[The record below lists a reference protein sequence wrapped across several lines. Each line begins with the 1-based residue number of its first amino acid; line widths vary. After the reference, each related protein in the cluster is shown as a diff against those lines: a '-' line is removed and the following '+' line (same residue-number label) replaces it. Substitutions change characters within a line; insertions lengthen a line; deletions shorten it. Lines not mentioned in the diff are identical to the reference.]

1 MKRRSKQNIKYF
13 TDRTEKL
20 LKQYPEY
27 RSVKK
32 RYDAIALILQGKYPK
47 IKQNREV
54 MARLFKDV
62 VYIDRKLRAMTEGE
76 EEEEKKILS
85 QEKQIEMGYEPNYYQ
100 DIKKL
105 KQL

>member
-1 MKRRSKQNIKYF
+1 MKRRSKQNRKYF
-13 TDRTEKL
+13 TDRTERL

-47 IKQNREV
+47 IKKNREV

-62 VYIDRKLRAMTEGE
+62 VYIDRKLRAMTESE
-76 EEEEKKILS
+76 EVEEKKILS
-85 QEKQIEMGYEPNYYQ
+85 QERQLEMGYEVGHLQ
-100 DIKKL
+100 DIKML
-105 KQL
+105 ETL